1 MQAPKIVDGEG
12 PPAPRLSLRWS
23 CSVDQGIWK
32 DLKEIGLQLHG
43 FGAVNGSISGKKR
56 LELHVG
62 KKVSG
67 VFTLIFIYIYKVNN
81 GQFRLM
87 PKRCFEDTTMIRT
100 NFA

>member
-1 MQAPKIVDGEG
+1 MARSPGK
-12 PPAPRLSLRWS
+12 S
-23 CSVDQGIWK
+23 
-32 DLKEIGLQLHG
+32 
-43 FGAVNGSISGKKR
+43 GAGVS
-56 LELHVG
+56 G